1 MRVVVAPDSFKGNL
15 TAVQVADHI
24 ERGIILANPDTT
36 VYKIPVADGGEGTV
50 EAMVTATN
58 GKIVQTNVKGP
69 LMENIDSFF
78 GILGDGRTA
87 VIEMA
92 AASGLTL
99 VPPDK
104 RNPLETTTYGV
115 GQLILAAMDRDC
127 TNIIIGIG
135 GSSTNDGGMG
145 MAQAL
150 GAVFYDFD
158 GNELGMGGKYM
169 CKAERLDISGLDKR
183 LKKVKIT
190 AACDVKNPLCGPNG
204 ASAVYGPQKGATPE
218 MVRLLD
224 AGLEKYGRLLE
235 KTFGRKI
242 ADIPGSGAA
251 GGLGAGLLAFTGA
264 ILRPGIEIVLES
276 CNAEEYIKRSD
287 LVITGEGKTDA
298 QTAYGKVPAG
308 IAALASKH
316 GVPVVCLSGGLGDDY
331 EEIYKCGIDA
341 AFSNVMDAMT
351 LDEAKARSGEFLE
364 KSARSIMRLLLRFV
378 K

>member
-1 MRVVVAPDSFKGNL
+1 MKIVVAPDSFKGNM
-15 TAVQVADHI
+15 TAVQVANHI
-24 ERGIILANPDTT
+24 ERGIMLADPDIT

-58 GKIVQTNVKGP
+58 GKIVETSVKGP
-69 LMENIDSFF
+69 LMEDIDSFF
-78 GILGDGRTA
+78 GILGDGKTA

-99 VPPDK
+99 VPPEK
-104 RNPLETTTYGV
+104 RNPLETTTFGV
-115 GQLILAAMDRDC
+115 GQLILAALDRGC
-127 TNIIIGIG
+127 TNIIIGLG

-150 GAVFYDFD
+150 GAVFYDNS
-158 GNELGMGGKYM
+158 GNVLGMGGKYI
-169 CKAERLDISGLDKR
+169 CQAERLDVSGLDSR

-190 AACDVKNPLCGPNG
+190 AACDVRNPLTGPNG
-204 ASAVYGPQKGATPE
+204 ATAVYGPQKGATPE
-218 MVRLLD
+218 MVRILD
-224 AGLEKYGRLLE
+224 AGLEKYSRLLE
-235 KTFGRKI
+235 ETYGRKI
-242 ADIPGSGAA
+242 AGIPGSGAA

-264 ILRPGIEIVLES
+264 VMRSGIKIVLEI
-276 CNAEEYIKRSD
+276 CNAEEYIKNSD

-316 GVPVVCLSGGLGDDY
+316 GVPVICLSGALGDDY

-351 LDEAKARSGEFLE
+351 LDEAMERSGKFLE
-364 KSARSIMRLLLRFV
+364 KSAHSIIRLLLRFV
-378 K
+378 